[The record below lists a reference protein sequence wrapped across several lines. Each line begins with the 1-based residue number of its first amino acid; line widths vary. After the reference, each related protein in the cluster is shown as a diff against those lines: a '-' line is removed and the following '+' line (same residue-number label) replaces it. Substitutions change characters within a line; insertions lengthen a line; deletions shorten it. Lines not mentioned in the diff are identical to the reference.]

1 MVAAVQSMAY
11 VGATP
16 WHGLGHSLTEAVG
29 VDEMTVA
36 AGLNWDVAQHP
47 MFIEVNGER
56 RAVPDKVAVTREDT
70 LDVLSVS
77 SKQWRPMQNRELM
90 EFFREYVEAGSATLE
105 TAGALNEGKTIWA
118 LANINKGFVLNGRDQ
133 VNGYLLLSN
142 SHVPGSAIRVM
153 TTMVR
158 VVCQNTLSMAHGSG
172 QDQYRQNHLRAF
184 DISAARQSVEL
195 ARDSVG
201 RHKDEAEALMKL
213 ELSARDTVAVLA
225 KHFQPEML
233 EEQNGVE
240 VLLTNPQAQN
250 KQFGDVLRSVVEA
263 PGAMPENAWGVLA
276 GVTHWAD
283 HVAGRSSGTRMLSST
298 FGANAKVKLA
308 VRRDLLEMAD
318 YEMAEAA

>member
-11 VGATP
+11 LGETP

-29 VDEMTVA
+29 VDEMTKA
-36 AGLNWDVAQHP
+36 AGLDWAVAQHP

-56 RAVPDKVAVTREDT
+56 KAVPDKVAVTREDT

-77 SKQWRPMQNRELM
+77 SKAWKPLQNKDLM

-118 LANINKGFVLNGRDQ
+118 LANINKGFTLNGNDR

-142 SHVPGSAIRVM
+142 SHVPGQAIRVM

-158 VVCQNTLSMAHGSG
+158 VVCQNTLSMAHSG
-172 QDQYRQNHLRAF
+172 GADQYRQNHLKDF
-184 DISAARQSVEL
+184 DISRARASVDL
-195 ARDSVG
+195 ARENVG
-201 RHKDEAEALMKL
+201 KHQDEAEALAKL
-213 ELSARDTVAVLA
+213 ELSARDTIAILA

-233 EEQNGVE
+233 EETNGVE
-240 VLLTNPQAQN
+240 ILLTNPSAQT
-250 KQFGDVLRSVVEA
+250 KVFADVLRSVVEA
-263 PGAMPENAWGVLA
+263 PGSMPESAWGVLN

-283 HVAGRSSGTRMLSST
+283 HVAGRTPSTRLLSST
-298 FGANAKVKLA
+298 FGANAKVKMA
-308 VRRDLLEMAD
+308 MRKDLLEMAD
-318 YEMAEAA
+318 YQMAEAA